1 MRRSRSTS
9 TSRDSGPE
17 ATELEAR
24 GSERPGLRKS
34 SCESVSGLRR
44 STLQKIEEEEAAGE
58 ERLCDDDESTFAT
71 PRESDEDSSAS
82 GATGKT
88 VRKTGT
94 NSGLILQLLMEAAG
108 NENENERRV
117 RDEKERSLRA
127 SSLAA
132 EKAIALYAQA
142 VDAGSCE
149 RDSRHT
155 SPARS
160 NADEGRIV
168 QMAAEVWPSEERRRS
183 SISSCRLSDSFGS
196 LPSIP
201 EHEDEVQ
208 RENKQR

>member
-9 TSRDSGPE
+9 TSRDSGPD

-24 GSERPGLRKS
+24 GSERAALRRS
-34 SCESVSGLRR
+34 NCEGVSGLRR
-44 STLQKIEEEEAAGE
+44 STLQKIEEAAGE
-58 ERLCDDDESTFAT
+58 ERQCDDDESTSAT

-82 GATGKT
+82 GATGER

-94 NSGLILQLLMEAAG
+94 NSGLILQLLTEAAG
-108 NENENERRV
+108 NENDNEKRV

-132 EKAIALYAQA
+132 ERAIALYAQA
-142 VDAGSCE
+142 VDAGCCE

-160 NADEGRIV
+160 NADAGRMV
-168 QMAAEVWPSEERRRS
+168 QKAAEVWPSEERRRS
-183 SISSCRLSDSFGS
+183 SISSGRLSDSFGS
-196 LPSIP
+196 LPSIL
-201 EHEDEVQ
+201 EHEDEEQ